1 MRRTRIGKDDA
12 WSENTVT
19 VLALVQILGAL
30 LILTPF
36 ALAQFRLLGQH
47 DWLYLLPNMVGS
59 GILCVIA
66 VLQLQWGFILLEGVW
81 ALVSL
86 WGLITLL
93 HRTQPA
99 DPDHA

>member
-1 MRRTRIGKDDA
+1 
-12 WSENTVT
+12 VT
-19 VLALVQILGAL
+19 VMAIVQILGAL
-30 LILTPF
+30 LILAPF

-47 DWLYLLPNMVGS
+47 HWLYLLPNMVGS

-66 VLQLQWGFILLEGVW
+66 ALQVQWGFILLEGVW

-93 HRTQPA
+93 RRTQPDVSSQA
-99 DPDHA
+99 

>member
-1 MRRTRIGKDDA
+1 M
-12 WSENTVT
+12 T

-66 VLQLQWGFILLEGVW
+66 VLQVQWGFILLEGVW

-86 WGLITLL
+86 WGLVALL
-93 HRTQPA
+93 RRTQPVSS
-99 DPDHA
+99 DHA